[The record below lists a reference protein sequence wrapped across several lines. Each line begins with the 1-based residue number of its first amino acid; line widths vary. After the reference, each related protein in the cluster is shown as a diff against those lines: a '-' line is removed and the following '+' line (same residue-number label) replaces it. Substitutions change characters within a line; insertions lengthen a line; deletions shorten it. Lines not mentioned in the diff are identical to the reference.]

1 MTKMQDNLYG
11 VNKKKLSHLLY
22 RLRVLLPCLLGVVD
36 LSPAH
41 KCMKLDPQ
49 QVVWQRESDAA
60 SLAGSEPPVDN
71 GDVLLQDV
79 AESFG
84 IDPDWFEVPND
95 WSLCAD

>member
-1 MTKMQDNLYG
+1 M
-11 VNKKKLSHLLY
+11 
-22 RLRVLLPCLLGVVD
+22 VD

-49 QVVWQRESDAA
+49 QVVWQRECDAA

-79 AESFG
+79 AESSG
-84 IDPDWFEVPND
+84 IDPD
-95 WSLCAD
+95 